1 MSENFIYGNGTN
13 RLYGVS
19 DAIDSDSSK
28 SVASS
33 KAIKITNDKIASIE
47 NDVTTTKSTA
57 TEALEKANNALPK
70 TGGSLTGSVSEKLLS
85 LSGTNVALDLTS
97 ANNFTHTITAN
108 TTFSI
113 NANPNG
119 GSNFQ
124 LGTLVLTNAGN
135 YTITWPSS
143 FKWADNTPPTLNT
156 SGIDVITFFTIDG
169 GTKYYA
175 VQSIT
180 GVA

>member
-19 DAIDSDSSK
+19 DAIDSDSSLT
-28 SVASS
+28 VASS
-33 KAIKITNDKIASIE
+33 KAIKLTNDKA
-47 NDVTTTKSTA
+47 TK
-57 TEALEKANNALPK
+57 ALNVANKALPK
-70 TGGSLTGSVSEKLLS
+70 AGGTLTGAVVEKIS
-85 LSGTNVALDLTS
+85 ALSGTSVALDLKTS
-97 ANNFTHTITAN
+97 NNFTHTATAN
-108 TTFSI
+108 TTFTVT
-113 NANPNG
+113 ANTG
-119 GSNFQ
+119 TSFQ
-124 LGTLVLTNAGN
+124 LGTLILTNGGK

>member
-1 MSENFIYGNGTN
+1 MSENFLYGNGTN

-19 DAIDSDSSK
+19 DTIDSDSSLT
-28 SVASS
+28 VASS
-33 KAIKITNDKIASIE
+33 KAIKLTNDKITNIETNITSIE
-47 NDVTTTKSTA
+47 STA
-57 TEALEKANNALPK
+57 TTALAVANNALPK
-70 TGGSLTGSVSEKLLS
+70 SGGSLIGAVSEKLLS
-85 LSGTNVALDLTS
+85 LSGTSVTLDLTS

-108 TTFSI
+108 TTFTVS
-113 NANPNG
+113 AN
-119 GSNFQ
+119 SDTTFQ
-124 LGTLVLTNAGN
+124 LGTLILNNAGS

>member
-1 MSENFIYGNGTN
+1 MSENFLYGNGTN

-19 DAIDSDSSK
+19 DTIDSDSSLT
-28 SVASS
+28 VASS

-97 ANNFTHTITAN
+97 ANNFAYTVTDNTTLTMTAN
-108 TTFSI
+108 SEI
-113 NANPNG
+113 
-119 GSNFQ
+119 SFQ
-124 LGTLVLTNAGN
+124 LGTLVLTNGGSH
-135 YTITWPSS
+135 TVTWPES
-143 FKWADNTPPTLNT
+143 FKWADDTPPTLNLD
-156 SGIDVITFFTIDG
+156 GIDVITFFTIDG
-169 GTKYYA
+169 GIKYYA
-175 VQSIT
+175 VQSLT
-180 GVA
+180 GVV